1 MLTCHPIKI
10 FYDYL
15 TTCIKLGGI
24 VLNSNQIKNAILLSK
39 VLNFSQT
46 AEQLG
51 ITQPA
56 LSKQILSLEKELGVT
71 LFDREH
77 TPLSLTPA
85 GEYFITQV
93 NDLIYREDQLIK
105 SLSEYNSG
113 KNGSLTIGITPF
125 RSLYMMPELLKKIKA
140 KYPGIKVI
148 LQEENSTTLRREAL
162 EGKYDFAIVNLP
174 VDSSILNVTP
184 LEPDVLVLAVPNTM
198 LELLPEECLQCKDY
212 MDFKYTS
219 KLPFVV
225 LSPNQELRNLFD
237 GLCIASDFIPNIST
251 EVVGITSAWAM
262 AKAGLGA
269 TLLPLQFVNNQYQN
283 DSFTLFKIKADYTRQ
298 PAIVT
303 RKGQFISKHAQFAI
317 DTLKKL

>member
-1 MLTCHPIKI
+1 M
-10 FYDYL
+10 
-15 TTCIKLGGI
+15 
-24 VLNSNQIKNAILLSK
+24 NSNQIKNAILLSK

-212 MDFKYTS
+212 IDFKYTS

>member
-1 MLTCHPIKI
+1 M
-10 FYDYL
+10 
-15 TTCIKLGGI
+15 
-24 VLNSNQIKNAILLSK
+24 NSNQIKNAILLSK

-212 MDFKYTS
+212 IDFKHTS

>member
-1 MLTCHPIKI
+1 M
-10 FYDYL
+10 

-125 RSLYMMPELLKKIKA
+125 RSLYMMPELLKKFKS
-140 KYPGIKVI
+140 KHPGIKVI
-148 LQEENSTTLRREAL
+148 LHEENSTTLRREAL

-184 LEPDVLVLAVPNTM
+184 LEPDVLVLAVPNSM
-198 LELLPEECLQCKDY
+198 LNLLPQDCLDCKDY
-212 MDFKYTS
+212 IDFKYTS
-219 KLPFVV
+219 KLPFIV

-262 AKAGLGA
+262 AKAGIGA

-317 DTLKKL
+317 DSLINL